1 MHAKTDE
8 GGRKKERC
16 LWFLDFKKYQK
27 THMGIQHESLLGR
40 TQDQWSSMGVEGW
53 MGNKYLYDNAN
64 ANKYLYDNGLL
75 SHITIHMNFY
85 IVENVLFL

>member
-1 MHAKTDE
+1 MPKQMKGDE
-8 GGRKKERC
+8 KKERC
-16 LWFLDFKKYQK
+16 FWFLDFKKYQK
-27 THMGIQHESLLGR
+27 KSYWYTQHESLLGR

-53 MGNKYLYDNAN
+53 MGGLPN

>member
-1 MHAKTDE
+1 
-8 GGRKKERC
+8 
-16 LWFLDFKKYQK
+16 
-27 THMGIQHESLLGR
+27 MGIQHESLLGR